1 MAHVLIID
9 DDPDIIDSLTMILEA
24 NGHSVD
30 VKTDTGQLIEDVV
43 KANPDIIILDVIFPE
58 DPQAGFKA
66 ARTLRKSERI
76 RHIPVLMLSAVN
88 QRSNLAFSISDSDI
102 SDDFMPVGAFL
113 DKPVEPR
120 ALLGKIDELLEVPQT
135 SH

>member
-66 ARTLRKSERI
+66 ARSLRKNEQI
-76 RHIPVLMLSAVN
+76 NHIPVLMLSAVN
-88 QRSNLAFSISDSDI
+88 QRSNLAFSISNSDI

-113 DKPVEPR
+113 DKPVEPQM
-120 ALLGKIDELLEVPQT
+120 LLGKINELLEVPQT